1 MLAMSLLLSAAAVAS
16 CAATAQP
23 TGPAAAPAPAAS
35 TASTAASST
44 APPASPTSDASAS
57 PTSDGSAVPTGS
69 AAIAPPATPVT
80 APTTRSTPTAAVPTT
95 PRGPVPLAT
104 EGGLPV
110 LYLPTW
116 HPTRTTT
123 SRWLAAWPRPVRFLP
138 TRTGPLSGQVI
149 ALDPGH
155 DIGNGSH
162 VSLIN
167 RTYWVGF
174 TKACNTTG
182 TATNSGF
189 AEATYTFDVTARLRR
204 LLTAAGATVVVT
216 RDRSTTSTYG
226 PCIGARGLFGGQQK
240 ARLMVQVHADGG
252 PASGRGFHTI
262 VPAPSALGST
272 RLTSGPSKVLAA
284 AMIAGMRS
292 RGFVPATYLSSPL
305 QVRTDQGA
313 MTVSTIPIVTVETLN
328 MRNASDAAVATS
340 ATGRQRIAQ
349 GLYAGILRYLGH

>member
-1 MLAMSLLLSAAAVAS
+1 MLRTGRRGVLAVSLLLSAAAVAS

-23 TGPAAAPAPAAS
+23 TGSAAAPAPAAS
-35 TASTAASST
+35 TTAPSDSASTN
-44 APPASPTSDASAS
+44 PTG
-57 PTSDGSAVPTGS
+57 DGSAAPTGS
-69 AAIAPPATPVT
+69 AAIAPPASPAP
-80 APTTRSTPTAAVPTT
+80 APTTRPTPTAAVPTT

-138 TRTGPLSGQVI
+138 TRSGPLSGQVI

-182 TATNSGF
+182 TATNGGF

-216 RDRSTTSTYG
+216 RDRNTTSTYG
-226 PCIGARGLFGGQQK
+226 PCIGARGLFGGQQR

-252 PASGRGFHTI
+252 PASGHGFHTI
-262 VPAPSALGST
+262 VPASSSLGST
-272 RLTSGPSKVLAA
+272 RITSGPSKVLAA

-340 ATGRQRIAQ
+340 PAGRQRIAA

>member
-1 MLAMSLLLSAAAVAS
+1 MRRSRLVLVTATALVATAVAS
-16 CAATAQP
+16 CAAAPQSP
-23 TGPAAAPAPAAS
+23 PAPAAPS
-35 TASTAASST
+35 AAPSV
-44 APPASPTSDASAS
+44 
-57 PTSDGSAVPTGS
+57 GVPTGS
-69 AAIAPPATPVT
+69 AAPTGTAALVPSSPNPT
-80 APTTRSTPTAAVPTT
+80 APTTRPAVP
-95 PRGPVPLAT
+95 PRAAGPVPLAT

-110 LYLPTW
+110 LYAPRW
-116 HPTRTTT
+116 QPTRTTT
-123 SRWLAAWPRPVRFLP
+123 SPWLAAWPRPVRFLP
-138 TRTGPLSGQVI
+138 TRSGPLAGVVI

-155 DIGNGSH
+155 DIGNGRH

-182 TATNSGF
+182 TATNGGY
-189 AEATYTFDVTARLRR
+189 AEATYTFDVTNRLRR

-216 RDRSTTSTYG
+216 RDRNTLTTYG

-252 PASGRGFHTI
+252 PSGGRGFHTI
-262 VPAPSALGST
+262 VPASSALGST
-272 RLTSGPSKVLAA
+272 RLTAAQDKVLAA

-313 MTVSTIPIVTVETLN
+313 MTVSTVPIVTVETLN

-340 ATGRQRIAQ
+340 ASGRQRVAQ

>member
-1 MLAMSLLLSAAAVAS
+1 MVGSGRRALLGGSLVAAAALTAACATPTSVAPS
-16 CAATAQP
+16 
-23 TGPAAAPAPAAS
+23 PAAS
-35 TASTAASST
+35 IPSASSATPAAVPGAGT
-44 APPASPTSDASAS
+44 APTSATSA
-57 PTSDGSAVPTGS
+57 PTGS
-69 AAIAPPATPVT
+69 AAVVPATPAPT
-80 APTTRSTPTAAVPTT
+80 APTTRPPAVAAQ
-95 PRGPVPLAT
+95 GPVPLT
-104 EGGLPV
+104 WEGGRPV
-110 LYLPTW
+110 LYAPRW
-116 HPTRTTT
+116 HPTATTT
-123 SRWLAAWPRPVRFLP
+123 SAWLAAWPRPVRFLP
-138 TRTGPLSGQVI
+138 TRTGPLAGVVI

-162 VSLIN
+162 VPLIN

-182 TATNSGF
+182 TATNSGY

-216 RDRSTTSTYG
+216 RDRNTTSSYG
-226 PCIGARGLFGGQQK
+226 PCIGARGLFGGQEK

-252 PASGRGFHTI
+252 PSTGHGFHTI
-262 VPAPSALGST
+262 VPASSSLGST
-272 RLTSGPSKVLAA
+272 RLTAAADKILAA

-328 MRNASDAAVATS
+328 MRSATDAAVATS
-340 ATGRQRIAQ
+340 ATGRQRIAL